1 MKKIAFVAN
10 FTFVVSAELPTGEF
24 KLVQLLD
31 STAYCSVLPK
41 AIGQL
46 VFSQLVAASG
56 SPKGDRGAAYM
67 VRTLME
73 TVLDEHGFREVE
85 IPESFFEL
93 TCQEDQEEY
102 LILA

>member
-1 MKKIAFVAN
+1 MKKVSFVSN
-10 FTFVVSAELPTGEF
+10 FDFVVAIELPTGEF
-24 KLVQLLD
+24 KTVQAMD
-31 STAYCSVLPK
+31 STAYCTVLSE
-41 AIGQL
+41 AAGQL

-73 TVLDEHGFREVE
+73 TVLDEHTFREVE
-85 IPESFFEL
+85 IPESFFKL
-93 TCQEDQEEY
+93 SQEDQEEY

>member
-10 FTFVVSAELPTGEF
+10 FTFIVSAELPTGEF

-73 TVLDEHGFREVE
+73 TVLDEHGFREVK

-93 TCQEDQEEY
+93 SQEDQEEY